1 MAKKRVIKKK
11 KVAKKKTTKKI
22 VTPKDAP
29 SLRGLP
35 GILKEDCP
43 PMPSVKPP
51 KPDVSEPVIEQTV
64 IHIEIKIPEPELT
77 PEPVNVN
84 CVKCS
89 TLTKSTVACVKCS
102 ALMCITCAGHSPCPR
117 CGV

>member
-11 KVAKKKTTKKI
+11 KVAKKKTTKKRI

-29 SLRGLP
+29 LIVEPITEVILPVPAPGLVTAVP
-35 GILKEDCP
+35 IVAAP
-43 PMPSVKPP
+43 
-51 KPDVSEPVIEQTV
+51 
-64 IHIEIKIPEPELT
+64 IPEPEE
-77 PEPVNVN
+77 PKIEPVP
-84 CVKCS
+84 CAKCGH
-89 TLTKSTVACVKCS
+89 LTSEIVFCPKCP